1 MQIIKKMLNKKI
13 KEVLA
18 MLPVM
23 NRNREFMPG
32 LLEDFFKTDLWPDLT
47 NKNRANTPAVNVS
60 ETDKEYKIDVAAPGL
75 NKNDFKIDLEDNILT
90 ISSEKEEKNEEQ
102 DKENNY
108 LKREFCY
115 TAFSRSFVLPDNVNA
130 DKIEASHK
138 DGVLNVRI
146 PKKEVKKETKSI
158 KVS

>member
-1 MQIIKKMLNKKI
+1 MSLCRPQAKTYAILSGLLFITPIFYLGTHFEINKMQIIKKMLNKKI

-60 ETDKEYKIDVAAPGL
+60 ETDKEYKIDVTAPGL
-75 NKNDFKIDLEDNILT
+75 NKNNYKIDLEDNILT
-90 ISSEKEEKNEEQ
+90 ISSEKEEKN
-102 DKENNY
+102 
-108 LKREFCY
+108 
-115 TAFSRSFVLPDNVNA
+115 
-130 DKIEASHK
+130 
-138 DGVLNVRI
+138 
-146 PKKEVKKETKSI
+146 
-158 KVS
+158 